1 MELQKPDN
9 CVNPS
14 VMPRSAGD
22 PCYGIDM
29 GDKVMRTTHSIMTC
43 ALACLLA
50 TAAAAQTSVETYPVK
65 PVRIITGAS
74 GIFHDIVTR
83 QVGQRLSARWGQPV
97 VVENQ
102 PAAALTIGTAI
113 AAKASPDGYTLLMS
127 DRSALAVAPHLY
139 KKVAYDPVRDF
150 SPITRAAIT
159 HTMLVTHSSLPAGS
173 TAEFLAYARS
183 QPQPVQFATAG
194 PGTNN
199 HVAMELFKHATGLNA
214 VAVHYKGGGQSILA
228 LLGGEMKVGFA
239 ALAGILPH
247 VKAGKVKALLITSRQ
262 RFAGAPEVPT
272 AAEEGLPNLELE
284 FWIGM
289 LAPAG
294 TPQALVA
301 RLNREVREILQS
313 REIHSALF
321 AQGAE
326 AAPGTPQDFADYIA
340 NESARMKKLVETT
353 GMRVE

>member
-1 MELQKPDN
+1 
-9 CVNPS
+9 
-14 VMPRSAGD
+14 
-22 PCYGIDM
+22 
-29 GDKVMRTTHSIMTC
+29 MRTRHSITAG
-43 ALACLLA
+43 ALTVLA
-50 TAAAAQTSVETYPVK
+50 TAAAAQTGVEAYPVK

-83 QVGQRLSARWGQPV
+83 QIGQRLSARWGQPV

-139 KKVAYDPVRDF
+139 KKVAYDPARDF

-159 HTMLVTHSSLPAGS
+159 HTILVAHASLPVNS
-173 TAEFLAYARS
+173 MPELLAYARA

-214 VAVHYKGGGQSILA
+214 LAVHYKGGGQSGLA
-228 LLGGEMKVGFA
+228 LVSGEMKMGFA
-239 ALAGILPH
+239 AWAGILPH
-247 VKAGKVKALLITSRQ
+247 VKAGKVKALLITSRR

-272 AAEEGLPNLELE
+272 AAEEGLPSLELE

-294 TPQALVA
+294 TPQPLVA

-313 REIHSALF
+313 REIHAALL

-326 AAPGTPQDFADYIA
+326 AVPGTSQDFADYIA
-340 NESARMKKLVETT
+340 AESARMKKLVETT